1 MDKQKLYQKIRD
13 CAIELT
19 RNKQTYTRADLAYE
33 LKDYG
38 VGQDSFDIVKL
49 VYEAYRF
56 YGNEAAIAKAY
67 VDNEQIQSLVD
78 SYKACDY
85 SEKNDT
91 ATLSDWI
98 GSRSATGSKLLK
110 SLTTTSN
117 RVLKVKDAPMST
129 DVAGVLTG
137 TSGVQQVRS
146 KADVLFKNYTKMV
159 DAYAAARAEIKAA
172 ILDFV
177 AIRENILSTYRK
189 YTTALIDAFGESV
202 KSIAPQLFDFDS
214 ITYLNE
220 QYMLQQIRLEYDNI
234 SNSCSTLLG
243 EINESFSTS
252 IQESV
257 AAYRQIGSNK
267 LGMVVAGLNMANHYL
282 QASERT
288 NQLKMELVRLET
300 NITRDVTTI
309 KGDANRLCVIHKTL
323 NDLYIPRA
331 LAYYRYAE
339 EVLNA
344 ELNLLLDSLY
354 ATDELKALREERNIS
369 ADKLQLLE
377 HEITDNRVNIDTY
390 TSLLKQHKQ
399 SLKEYSAQYNQAKSS
414 KPHKPFFLLN
424 MLSFGY
430 LGKQYNRNIY
440 EWDMV
445 AAPVIRS
452 YENILVD
459 IKLDTEELASHRED
473 LQQRQKQQKQL
484 VRQISQLNQKILS
497 RIRTKPELK
506 LKLLDH
512 LEPLLKLLRIAKE
525 IMESSLAP
533 QLLASV
539 RIPEK
544 TDFEIP
550 KQMKQDVEQWAKR
563 MREELGADSDS
574 ASSKTSKSS
583 ETSESKDSPESS
595 RDQQVEALK
604 SKVSQQFI
612 NTLESYGYLQAMY
625 ENGKLQQQ
633 AYKQELARLQ
643 NEFAKEIKHI
653 EAQSAGVRETLRRI
667 NTATNHEELK
677 SGLLALAQGNMP
689 SLTMEDI
696 DQFLAGNKTIII

>member
-117 RVLKVKDAPMST
+117 RVLKVKDAPTST

-159 DAYAAARAEIKAA
+159 DAYAAARAEIKAT

-189 YTTALIDAFGESV
+189 YATALIDAFGDSIKSV
-202 KSIAPQLFDFDS
+202 APQLFDFDS
-214 ITYLNE
+214 ISYLNE

-252 IQESV
+252 IRESV

-339 EVLNA
+339 EVLNT
-344 ELNLLLDSLY
+344 ELNLLLDSVY
-354 ATDELKALREERNIS
+354 ATDELKALREERNVS

-473 LQQRQKQQKQL
+473 LKQRQKQQKQL

-533 QLLASV
+533 
-539 RIPEK
+539 
-544 TDFEIP
+544 
-550 KQMKQDVEQWAKR
+550 
-563 MREELGADSDS
+563 
-574 ASSKTSKSS
+574 
-583 ETSESKDSPESS
+583 
-595 RDQQVEALK
+595 
-604 SKVSQQFI
+604 
-612 NTLESYGYLQAMY
+612 
-625 ENGKLQQQ
+625 
-633 AYKQELARLQ
+633 
-643 NEFAKEIKHI
+643 
-653 EAQSAGVRETLRRI
+653 
-667 NTATNHEELK
+667 
-677 SGLLALAQGNMP
+677 
-689 SLTMEDI
+689 
-696 DQFLAGNKTIII
+696 

>member
-1 MDKQKLYQKIRD
+1 MNKQEIYQVIRD
-13 CAIELT
+13 YAVKLT
-19 RNKQTYTRADLAYE
+19 RNHQTYTRADLAYE

-38 VGQDSFDIVKL
+38 IGQDSFDIVKL

-91 ATLSDWI
+91 TTLSDWI

-117 RVLKVKDAPMST
+117 CVLKVKDAPMST
-129 DVAGVLTG
+129 DVSGVLTG

-146 KADVLFKNYTKMV
+146 KADVLFKNYTKMI
-159 DAYAAARAEIKAA
+159 DAYAAARAEIKAT

-189 YTTALIDAFGESV
+189 YTTALIDAFGESI
-202 KSIAPQLFDFDS
+202 KLIAPQLFDFDS
-214 ITYLNE
+214 ISYLNE
-220 QYMLQQIRLEYDNI
+220 QYMLQQIRLEYDAI
-234 SNSCSTLLG
+234 FTSCSTLIG

-252 IQESV
+252 IRESV
-257 AAYRQIGSNK
+257 TAYRQIGSNK
-267 LGMVVAGLNMANHYL
+267 LGMVVAGLNMVNHYL
-282 QASERT
+282 QTAERT
-288 NQLKMELVRLET
+288 NQLKMELVKLEA

-323 NDLYIPRA
+323 NELYIPRA

-339 EVLNA
+339 EVLNT

-354 ATDELKALREERNIS
+354 ATNELKALREERNIS

-399 SLKEYSAQYNQAKSS
+399 SLEEYSAQYNQAKSS
-414 KPHKPFFLLN
+414 KPRKPFFLLN
-424 MLSFGY
+424 ILSFGY

-440 EWDMV
+440 DWDMIAV
-445 AAPVIRS
+445 PVIRS
-452 YENILVD
+452 YENILRD
-459 IKLDTEELASHRED
+459 IKLDTEELARHRED
-473 LQQRQKQQKQL
+473 LKQRQKQQKQL
-484 VRQISQLNQKILS
+484 VLQISQLNQKILS
-497 RIRTKPELK
+497 QIRTKPESK

-525 IMESSLAP
+525 IIESSLAP

-539 RIPEK
+539 RIPGK
-544 TDFEIP
+544 MDFEIP
-550 KQMKQDVEQWAKR
+550 KQMKQNVGQWAKR
-563 MREELGADSDS
+563 MRAELDADSNSDS
-574 ASSKTSKSS
+574 ASSKTSQSS
-583 ETSESKDSPESS
+583 ESEESPESS
-595 RDQQVEALK
+595 KDQQVEALK
-604 SKVSQQFI
+604 SNVAQQFI
-612 NTLESYGYLQAMY
+612 TTLESYGYLQAMY

-643 NEFAKEIKHI
+643 NEFAKEIKNI
-653 EAQSAGVRETLRRI
+653 EARSAGVRETLRRI

-677 SGLLALAQGNMP
+677 SGLLALAQGNLP